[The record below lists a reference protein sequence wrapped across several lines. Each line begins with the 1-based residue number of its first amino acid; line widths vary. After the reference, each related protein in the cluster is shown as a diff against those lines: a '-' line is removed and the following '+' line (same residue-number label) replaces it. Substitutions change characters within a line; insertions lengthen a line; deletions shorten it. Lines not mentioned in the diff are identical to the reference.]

1 MHNSLVLLQISIPM
15 WLIRSIESP
24 TMFCQ
29 SLDPIS
35 LDPTMDLQLFVK
47 LPAQLVFCPIRWIVK
62 YPSDLRK
69 IRKIKI
75 NFAVNWTKFKIQETE
90 NSSHFKIN
98 DRSFTSVLLN
108 IKKGLH
114 MIFSVF
120 KFGATEPSQS
130 SIDPTRF
137 LVSQFH
143 IFYLST
149 KFICLEYKA
158 GSRFIS

>member
-1 MHNSLVLLQISIPM
+1 MS
-15 WLIRSIESP
+15 E
-24 TMFCQ
+24 
-29 SLDPIS
+29 
-35 LDPTMDLQLFVK
+35 
-47 LPAQLVFCPIRWIVK
+47 
-62 YPSDLRK
+62 K
-69 IRKIKI
+69 IRKIT
-75 NFAVNWTKFKIQETE
+75 NHFFSVNWTKFKIQETE

-120 KFGATEPSQS
+120 KFGATEPLQS
-130 SIDPTRF
+130 SIYPTRF

-143 IFYLST
+143 ICYFST

-158 GSRFIS
+158 GSRFISQTATSFHDKGLYRSTQTNIVILNMRLCLQNFIEIADFQSL